1 MTVNGLKTDERNVDE
16 MASYWLVRLTASDC
30 SPEERCAFEA
40 WKEEDPAH
48 EDAYLRL
55 QRGGALFDRHLGD
68 PQIQALADRALK
80 ETAPSFWR
88 RRPFQYAAIAA
99 SLILAVGVAVSLNTG
114 AGFNR
119 EPAGQTIAS
128 VERYETAIGERSTVA
143 LPDGSV
149 ITLNTNS
156 LMEVDFTTATRSV
169 RLLKGQGFF
178 EVAKDVGRPFI
189 VTAGDKRVVALGTAF
204 DVRFDKADVVEV
216 TLVEGLVEVAGL
228 DAPEPAENA
237 SAFSEADQ
245 SKVRLNPGERLI
257 AKAETAPAVQKTDAI
272 EETSWRTGKLI
283 FRDRALSAVVE
294 EMNRY
299 STQRLV
305 LDSDDVRLA
314 EMRVSGSF
322 NAGRATTF
330 VDALEVMHPL
340 KATRTGE
347 NELTLVWQD

>member
-1 MTVNGLKTDERNVDE
+1 MTVDGLKTSKRNVDE
-16 MASYWLVRLTASDC
+16 MASYWFVRLTASDC

-55 QRGGALFDRHLGD
+55 QRGGAMFDRHLGD
-68 PQIQALADRALK
+68 PQIQALTERALK
-80 ETAPSFWR
+80 ETQPSFWR

-119 EPAGQTIAS
+119 ESARQTIAS

-178 EVAKDVGRPFI
+178 EVAKDVGRPFV

-216 TLVEGLVEVAGL
+216 TLVEGLVEVTGL
-228 DAPEPAENA
+228 DAPELKNPSVPLAAN
-237 SAFSEADQ
+237 Q
-245 SKVRLNPGERLI
+245 TKVRLNPGERLI
-257 AKAETAPAVQKTDAI
+257 ARAETALAVQKTDAI

-299 STQRLV
+299 STQQLV
-305 LDSDDVRLA
+305 VDGDDVRLV

-330 VDALEVMHPL
+330 VDALEIMHPL

>member
-1 MTVNGLKTDERNVDE
+1 MNERNVDE
-16 MASYWLVRLTASDC
+16 MASYWLVRLMASDC

-68 PQIQALADRALK
+68 SQIQALADRALK
-80 ETAPSFWR
+80 ETEPSFWR
-88 RRPFQYAAIAA
+88 KRPVQYAAIAA

-114 AGFNR
+114 LGVSPIEKNDI
-119 EPAGQTIAS
+119 IAS
-128 VERYETAIGERSTVA
+128 VESYETAIGERSTVA
-143 LPDGSV
+143 LPDGST

-156 LMEVDFTTATRSV
+156 RMEVDYTSAAREV

-204 DVRFDKADVVEV
+204 DVRFDKENVVEV
-216 TLVEGLVEVAGL
+216 TLVEGLVDVADVGPVDDFVQL
-228 DAPEPAENA
+228 GVEQSADAA
-237 SAFSEADQ
+237 
-245 SKVRLNPGERLI
+245 KVRLNPGERLV
-257 AKAETAPAVQKTDAI
+257 ARTDSAPAVEKTDTV

-283 FRDRALSAVVE
+283 FRDRPLSDVIE

-299 STQRLV
+299 SGQKLV
-305 LDSDDVRLA
+305 LDDSDIRLA
-314 EMRVSGSF
+314 KMRVSGSF

-330 VDALEVMHPL
+330 VDALETMHPL
-340 KATRTGE
+340 KATRSGQ

>member
-1 MTVNGLKTDERNVDE
+1 MTVSGSKTSKRNVDE

-40 WKEEDPAH
+40 WKEDDPAH

-55 QRGGALFDRHLGD
+55 QRGGAMFDRHLGD
-68 PQIQALADRALK
+68 PQIQALADRALR
-80 ETAPSFWR
+80 ETEPSIWR
-88 RRPFQYAAIAA
+88 KRRFQYAAIAA
-99 SLILAVGVAVSLNTG
+99 SLILATGVAISMNYGV
-114 AGFNR
+114 GFNQGPGR
-119 EPAGQTIAS
+119 EILTS

-156 LMEVDFTTATRSV
+156 LMEVDFSSAAREV

-178 EVAKDVGRPFI
+178 EVAKDVGRPFV

-204 DVRFDKADVVEV
+204 DVRFDKGDVVEV
-216 TLVEGLVEVAGL
+216 TLVEGLVEVAGVGVSG
-228 DAPEPAENA
+228 PAEN
-237 SAFSEADQ
+237 SGAFTETGPA
-245 SKVRLNPGERLI
+245 KIRLHAGERLI
-257 AKAETAPAVQKTDAI
+257 AKAKTAPAVEKTDAV

-283 FRDRALSAVVE
+283 FRDRPLSSVIA

-299 STQRLV
+299 SVQKLV
-305 LDSDDVRLA
+305 LDGDDVRLA

-330 VDALEVMHPL
+330 VDALEIMHPL
-340 KATRTGE
+340 RATRTGE
-347 NELTLVWQD
+347 SELTLVWQD